1 MDTERDKAFDRW
13 FRLAELQLEF
23 LQRWGAYKLNVARA
37 ELLAAVAAGQQAVAQ
52 IKRRVAREL
61 EAALQRL
68 QKNRRLYLR
77 RADRWGRQSR
87 QLALIRLG
95 EDLSPRQWN
104 QLWIAFRVFE
114 NRVPY
119 SVLEPLFKQEVKS
132 AARRSS
138 EYTSVVPASV
148 EVEVEEVPADVRN
161 VYQLIAWIKAVR
173 VAPRRGTTAYQQVVA
188 AFGQLSDFAGLE
200 IKRIED
206 LLKAIEQETLD
217 AWKPVT
223 LAALPDS
230 VDVQKIIQAGMR

>member
-23 LQRWGAYKLNVARA
+23 LQRWGVYKLNVARA
-37 ELLAAVAAGQQAVAQ
+37 ELLEAVAAGQQAVAN
-52 IKRRVAREL
+52 IKRQVAREL
-61 EAALQRL
+61 EAALKRL

-95 EDLSPRQWN
+95 EELSPRQWN
-104 QLWIAFRVFE
+104 RLWIAFRVFE

-119 SVLEPLFKQEVKS
+119 SVLEPLLEQPVES
-132 AARRSS
+132 ASRGSS
-138 EYTSVVPASV
+138 EYSSVASTS
-148 EVEVEEVPADVRN
+148 VEVEEVPADVRN
-161 VYQLIAWIKAVR
+161 VYQLIAWIKSQRIV
-173 VAPRRGTTAYQQVVA
+173 PRRGTTAYRQVVA
-188 AFGQLSDFAGLE
+188 AFDQLSGFARME
-200 IKRIED
+200 IKRIEA

-217 AWKPVT
+217 AWQPVT

>member
-23 LQRWGAYKLNVARA
+23 LQRWGVYKLNVARA

-61 EAALQRL
+61 ESALQRL

-119 SVLEPLFKQEVKS
+119 SVLEPLFKQEVKP

-138 EYTSVVPASV
+138 EYTSIVSAN
-148 EVEVEEVPADVRN
+148 VEVEEVPVDVRN

-188 AFGQLSDFAGLE
+188 AFGQLSDFARLE

-217 AWKPVT
+217 AWKPVA

>member
-23 LQRWGAYKLNVARA
+23 LQRWGGYKLDVARA
-37 ELLAAVAAGQQAVAQ
+37 ELLAAVAAGQQAVAK

-61 EAALQRL
+61 ESALQRL

-95 EDLSPRQWN
+95 EDLSSRQWN

-114 NRVPY
+114 NRVPF
-119 SVLEPLFKQEVKS
+119 SVLEPLFKEEVQF

-138 EYTSVVPASV
+138 EYVPVVPASV
-148 EVEVEEVPADVRN
+148 EVEEVPLDVRN
-161 VYQLIAWIKAVR
+161 VYELIGWIKAVG
-173 VAPRRGTTAYQQVVA
+173 VAPRRGTMAYQQVVA
-188 AFGQLSDFAGLE
+188 AFDQLSGFARME
-200 IKRIED
+200 IKRIEA

-217 AWKPVT
+217 AWQPVT

>member
-1 MDTERDKAFDRW
+1 VDTERDKAFDRW

-23 LQRWGAYKLNVARA
+23 LQRWGGCTLNVARA

-52 IKRRVAREL
+52 IKRRIAREL
-61 EAALQRL
+61 ESALQRL

-114 NRVPY
+114 NRIPY
-119 SVLEPLFKQEVKS
+119 SVLAPLFKQEVKP
-132 AARRSS
+132 AARSS
-138 EYTSVVPASV
+138 RQYSSV
-148 EVEVEEVPADVRN
+148 ERTSSGAENVPPEVKN
-161 VYQLIAWIKAVR
+161 VYQLIAWIKEVR
-173 VAPRRGTTAYQQVVA
+173 MVPRRGTTAYQQVVA
-188 AFGQLSDFAGLE
+188 AFGQLSDFARLE
-200 IKRIED
+200 IKRIEE
-206 LLKAIEQETLD
+206 LLSAIEQETLD
-217 AWKPVT
+217 AWQPVT